1 MTVDEARKKMC
12 PWIFMSYFMPGNI
25 RGETPCNSC
34 CQADQC
40 MAWRWN
46 YMVIGETVGG
56 KKIFTNDKRLISKTD
71 GYCGLAGKE
80 GAG

>member
-1 MTVDEARKKMC
+1 MKTTEAKEKICPYAMTAC
-12 PWIFMSYFMPGNI
+12 FMGA
-25 RGETPCNSC
+25 GDALCE
-34 CQADQC
+34 ADQC

-80 GAG
+80 GAV